1 MSKLL
6 VEIYTDKYRGD
17 IYAIKEPLTIT
28 YKDKSFTVPAG
39 FECDGASVPRFLWP
53 LITPRIDPRSIEGA
67 TGHDY
72 GYRTDLKGWT
82 KWMLDAMFYQML
94 VKHGLAKWRAVL
106 AWLGVFLFGVWSFR
120 PFSVTYERYRAM
132 WAVVIGTI
140 AGCILGFILRGAHL
154 I

>member
-1 MSKLL
+1 MGKIL
-6 VEIYTDKYRGD
+6 VEIYTDKIRGD

-39 FECDGASVPRFLWP
+39 FECDGASVPRLLWFLV
-53 LITPRIDPRSIEGA
+53 TPKIDPRSIEAA

-72 GYRTDLKGWT
+72 GYRNNLKGWT

-94 VKHGLAKWRAVL
+94 IKHGLAKWRALL
-106 AWLGVFLFGVWSFR
+106 AWLGVFLFGLWSFR
-120 PFSVTYERYRAM
+120 PGSVVYERYRIGWAM
-132 WAVVIGTI
+132 ALGAMAGAVIG
-140 AGCILGFILRGAHL
+140 ILIKRFL